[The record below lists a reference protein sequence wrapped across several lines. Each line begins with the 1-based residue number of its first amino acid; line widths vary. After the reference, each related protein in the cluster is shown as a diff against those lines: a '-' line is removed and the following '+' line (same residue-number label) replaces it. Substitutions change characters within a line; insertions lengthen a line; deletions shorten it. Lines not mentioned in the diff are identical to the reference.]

1 MKKLTYLSL
10 MACVLSASSI
20 VEASCKYESIQPN
33 TAPDQF
39 YDNRD
44 GTVLDVR
51 TGLTW
56 SLCLYGQ
63 AYEASNNSCTGSPTA
78 VTDWSEAL
86 NAQDDFNHGDVT
98 DWRLPN
104 IKELATLVEY
114 ACFDPAIRTEVFPE
128 TPSSPFWTNTPD
140 AEDIDP
146 APLAL
151 GRYIDFYDGSEFNDN
166 PAVSRFIRF
175 VRTAE

>member
-10 MACVLSASSI
+10 FACVLGLHGVAKA
-20 VEASCKYESIQPN
+20 ECKYESIKPN

-63 AYEASNNSCTGSPTA
+63 AYDASNNSCTGSPT
-78 VTDWSEAL
+78 VVNDWSVAL
-86 NAQDDFNHGDVT
+86 NAQDNFSHGGVT

-104 IKELATLVEY
+104 IKELATIVEY
-114 ACFDPAIRTEVFPE
+114 ACFDPAIRTEIFPE
-128 TPSSPFWTNTPD
+128 TPSAPFWTNTAD
-140 AEDIDP
+140 AEDVDP
-146 APLAL
+146 SALAL
-151 GRYIDFYDGSEFNDN
+151 GRYIDFYDGTEFNDD

-175 VRTAE
+175 VRTGE